1 MLFQDK
7 EKEIR
12 NMATANSLYNERR
25 YEIDREI
32 EILKHKLEAMDNEQ
46 QKNQKNYGYA
56 GNCGHIINSLKDIT
70 NFLK

>member
-1 MLFQDK
+1 M
-7 EKEIR
+7 
-12 NMATANSLYNERR
+12 TSANSLYNQRR

-32 EILKHKLEAMDNEQ
+32 EILKRKLESMDIEQ

-56 GNCGHIINSLKDIT
+56 GNCGHILNSLKDIT